1 MEEEEKAVVV
11 NKPAEETKKKV
22 PVVTVPAVDEPAVPE
37 VELVFDGS
45 VAEKWLHSSN
55 ERKFGV
61 FASIRFE
68 PKGMPEKQVN
78 FLLEMAARAI
88 AKEVK
93 RKRVVIGEG
102 VLYVPLDMSKNPV
115 LDSFVRGKRVGKY
128 LEVRLP

>member
-1 MEEEEKAVVV
+1 MEEEEKAVVAT
-11 NKPAEETKKKV
+11 PAEETKKKV
-22 PVVTVPAVDEPAVPE
+22 PVAPVPAVDEPEVPE
-37 VELVFDGS
+37 VELVFDSS

-68 PKGMPEKQVN
+68 PKDMPGKQVN